1 MCFSLCGVNFL
12 YCWRQFIMWLFPVH
26 FLKWIE
32 LRHVFPAI
40 MYHEIKEDSTA
51 SMHWFIKA
59 AFWTTFFAL
68 STLIVVQLDVW
79 GFCWGTKYGIS
90 RSNYRH
96 GCLIFGN
103 GNLPKT
109 DSGDDL
115 SKISQRPPLWHC
127 DGCVKSYARQI
138 SYVLHFNDRFPPLDC
153 TWMRPID
160 FWNSLVEHQQV
171 AQIQIH
177 DR

>member
-1 MCFSLCGVNFL
+1 
-12 YCWRQFIMWLFPVH
+12 MWLFPVH

-51 SMHWFIKA
+51 SMHWFIRA

-79 GFCWGTKYGIS
+79 GFCWGTKYDIS

-103 GNLPKT
+103 GNPKAA
-109 DSGDDL
+109 SGEDDL
-115 SKISQRPPLWHC
+115 SKISQRPPLLLHC
-127 DGCVKSYARQI
+127 DGCLKSYARI
-138 SYVLHFNDRFPPLDC
+138 LLHFYDGFPPLDC
-153 TWMRPID
+153 PWMRPID
-160 FWNSLVEHQQV
+160 FWTSLIEHQQV
-171 AQIQIH
+171 AQIH
-177 DR
+177 DRFKKSLEQIQIDPVVDPPWN